1 MANANQSVDE
11 KRSPVVFFADGAM
24 LYANNLVEMREATV
38 SFDASELVT
47 YDWKNVSL
55 KDESMGWPHETNTIQ
70 YYFWQQI
77 NEKHEFIFDDDGSGE
92 IADLIGLNQDANT
105 IFIDLY
111 HIKFAMGNQ
120 VSKRIDNFYAVCG
133 QAQKSLKWKNPEM
146 NIFKRMLERTAK
158 TKKGENRILK
168 GDMDLLKQLFQEAT
182 VKKRIRLNLHI
193 VQPGLRKQ
201 DASSDI
207 LHLLGV
213 VKNYANDVCSA
224 QLTVHCSR

>member
-1 MANANQSVDE
+1 MAN
-11 KRSPVVFFADGAM
+11 
-24 LYANNLVEMREATV
+24 
-38 SFDASELVT
+38 
-47 YDWKNVSL
+47 
-55 KDESMGWPHETNTIQ
+55 ETNTIQ

-92 IADLIGLNQDANT
+92 IADLIGINQDANT

-111 HIKFAMGNQ
+111 HIKFAQGNQ

-146 NIFKRMLERTAK
+146 NIFKRMLERVAK
-158 TKKGENRILK
+158 TKKGENRILR

-182 VKKRIRLNLHI
+182 VKKRIRINLHI
-193 VQPGLRKQ
+193 VQPGLSKQ
-201 DASSDI
+201 DAPSDI

-213 VKNYANDVCSA
+213 VKNYAYDVCNA
-224 QLTVHCSR
+224 QLKVHCSR

>member
-1 MANANQSVDE
+1 MD
-11 KRSPVVFFADGAM
+11 
-24 LYANNLVEMREATV
+24 
-38 SFDASELVT
+38 
-47 YDWKNVSL
+47 
-55 KDESMGWPHETNTIQ
+55 
-70 YYFWQQI
+70 
-77 NEKHEFIFDDDGSGE
+77 KH
-92 IADLIGLNQDANT
+92 
-105 IFIDLY
+105 
-111 HIKFAMGNQ
+111 
-120 VSKRIDNFYAVCG
+120 
-133 QAQKSLKWKNPEM
+133 KWKNPEM
-146 NIFKRMLERTAK
+146 NIFKRMLERAAK

-168 GDMDLLKQLFQEAT
+168 EDMDLLKQLFQEAT